1 MNRLIIV
8 DDEDLIR
15 ESLSIQVSEMEGVTV
30 SGMLPNGRKALDWL
44 KDHYADICMTDV
56 RMPLVDGLQLMK
68 EINQLYPW
76 MICIVISSYDDF
88 QYAKKS
94 IELGAVDYVLKPTD
108 STLLQEAVQKASAR
122 IRSNRRNEANQL
134 LLHKLP
140 VYKPMLDS
148 WLEMVLSVYLHG
160 QPLIIVDTLAMLE
173 SWVEGRY
180 EILNELSMAWTSLVI
195 EELKKQDIHVKYE
208 EGEDVELGEH
218 SLKHSDVRQY
228 FRLCAVRRLEQAANI
243 LMDRARKAKN
253 LQKESVVDQVK
264 RYIEEHYA
272 ENWGL
277 QELADHVAMSRSYLA
292 KLFKEQAG
300 MTIWTYCVN
309 VRMRKARDL
318 LLTSSLKSYEIALQ
332 VGYENS
338 IHFSRIFKQY
348 HGLNPMEYKDRFGGE

>member
-15 ESLSIQVSEMEGVTV
+15 ESLAIQVSEMEGVTV
-30 SGMLPNGRKALDWL
+30 SATLANGKKALDWL

-56 RMPLVDGLQLMK
+56 RMPVVDGLQLMK
-68 EINQLYPW
+68 EINEHYPW

-88 QYAKKS
+88 QYAKRS
-94 IELGAVDYVLKPTD
+94 IELGAVDYVLKPMD
-108 STLLQEAVQKASAR
+108 SVLLQEAVVKACAR
-122 IRSNRRNEANQL
+122 IRSHRRNAANQL

-140 VYKPMLDS
+140 VYKPMLDR
-148 WLEMVLSVYLHG
+148 WIEMVLSVYLHG
-160 QPLIIVDTLAMLE
+160 QPLLIVDTLAMLE
-173 SWVEGRY
+173 VWVEGRY
-180 EILNELSMAWTSLVI
+180 ELLNELTMAWTSLVI
-195 EELKKQDIHVKYE
+195 EELKKQDIHVTYE
-208 EGEDVELGEH
+208 EGEDLELGEERLQH
-218 SLKHSDVRQY
+218 AEVRQY

>member
-30 SGMLPNGRKALDWL
+30 SGTLPNGKKALDWL

-68 EINQLYPW
+68 EINQQYPW

-108 STLLQEAVQKASAR
+108 STLLQEAVQKANAR
-122 IRSNRRNEANQL
+122 IRSSRRNEANQL

-218 SLKHSDVRQY
+218 NLKHSDVRQY

>member
-15 ESLSIQVSEMEGVTV
+15 ESLAIQVSEMDGIIV
-30 SGMLPNGRKALDWL
+30 SAELPNGSKALDWL
-44 KDHYADICMTDV
+44 KNHFADICMTDV
-56 RMPLVDGLQLMK
+56 RMPLVDGLQLIE
-68 EINQLYPW
+68 EINRQYPW
-76 MICIVISSYDDF
+76 MTCIVISSYDDF
-88 QYAKKS
+88 HYAKKS
-94 IELGAVDYVLKPTD
+94 IALGAVEYVLKPLD
-108 STLLQEAVQKASAR
+108 SVLLYEAVQKACTR
-122 IRSNRRNEANQL
+122 IRSSRRNEANQL

-140 VYKPMLDS
+140 VYKPMLDR

-160 QPLIIVDTLAMLE
+160 QPLLIVDTLAMLE
-173 SWVEGRY
+173 AWVKGRY

-195 EELKKQDIHVKYE
+195 EELKKQDIHVNYE
-208 EGEDVELGEH
+208 EGEDLELGEQSLQH
-218 SLKHSDVRQY
+218 SEVRQY

-264 RYIEEHYA
+264 RYIEAYYA
-272 ENWGL
+272 QSWGL
-277 QELADHVAMSRSYLA
+277 QELADHVAMSRSHLA

-318 LLTSSLKSYEIALQ
+318 LLTSSLKSYEIAQQ